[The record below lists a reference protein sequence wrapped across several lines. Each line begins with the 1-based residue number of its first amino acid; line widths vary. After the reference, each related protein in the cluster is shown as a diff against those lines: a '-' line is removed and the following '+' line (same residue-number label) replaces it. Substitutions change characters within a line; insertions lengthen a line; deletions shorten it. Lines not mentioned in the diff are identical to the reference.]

1 MKRWHFNQQ
10 QQLGSHESTRPTIS
24 ALASFAQMELE
35 SDGRLSTPEAGV
47 AENKASFASVRFQ
60 DFELDLQSGELRRAG
75 AATVR
80 LPEQSFVILRMLLEH
95 SGKVVSRA
103 EIQQRL
109 WPDGTVVEFEHSIGA
124 AVNRLRQVLD
134 DSAAN
139 PRFIETLTR
148 RGYRWMGGAEW
159 VPEDPPAPAVES
171 ERSAHPAG
179 SETSNSKRILWWAVA
194 GCATPALGL
203 ALILQL
209 YSRRTHQLTEKD
221 TIVLAD
227 FTNNTQEPVF
237 DDTLAQGLRVQLEQ
251 SPFLNV
257 LSEPKMD
264 EQLKLMMRPAGERLT
279 PERARDL
286 C

>member
-35 SDGRLSTPEAGV
+35 SDGSLSTPEAGV

-80 LPEQSFVILRMLLEH
+80 LPEQSFVILRVLLEH

-124 AVNRLRQVLD
+124 AMNRLRQVLA
-134 DSAAN
+134 DSAEN
-139 PRFIETLTR
+139 PRFIETLSR
-148 RGYRWMGGAEW
+148 RGYRWIAGAEW
-159 VPEDPPAPAVES
+159 VADSRSSPPVATEDDASPLAPSPAALTTPPTVAAFFPWRKLAAWLSVGTLFVS
-171 ERSAHPAG
+171 PSLRS
-179 SETSNSKRILWWAVA
+179 RI
-194 GCATPALGL
+194 
-203 ALILQL
+203 
-209 YSRRTHQLTEKD
+209 
-221 TIVLAD
+221 
-227 FTNNTQEPVF
+227 
-237 DDTLAQGLRVQLEQ
+237 
-251 SPFLNV
+251 
-257 LSEPKMD
+257 
-264 EQLKLMMRPAGERLT
+264 
-279 PERARDL
+279 
-286 C
+286 